1 MAQRDEAFVSQA
13 CPTNMTTFPLP
24 GTLVQSI
31 VKNLEKQL
39 ETPVKKPS
47 GGVSMFL
54 RPNAALQRT
63 STPARKSQVGHLK
76 MALHSMESQ
85 LQM

>member
-1 MAQRDEAFVSQA
+1 M
-13 CPTNMTTFPLP
+13 
-24 GTLVQSI
+24 

-47 GGVSMFL
+47 GGVSVFL
-54 RPNAALQRT
+54 RPNAALQKS

-76 MALHSMESQ
+76 MTLHPIERQ
-85 LQM
+85 IQI